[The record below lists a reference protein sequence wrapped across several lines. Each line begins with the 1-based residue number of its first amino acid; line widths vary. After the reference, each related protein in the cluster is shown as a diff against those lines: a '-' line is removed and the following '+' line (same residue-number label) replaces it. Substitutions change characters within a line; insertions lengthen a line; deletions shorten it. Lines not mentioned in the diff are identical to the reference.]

1 MEDIEQVVNDTQE
14 EPTVETQEPEPV
26 VEEISIPEN
35 WEPDVKDFINSIQD
49 AKGKRAIFDKLKNY
63 ETGYQKKFQDLA
75 TQRHQLDD
83 ERSFTNNYREF
94 EKNLNPEL
102 RASIL
107 SHYGNVPAYMRALHE
122 ADIMATKDPVKFLLN
137 YCNNNGITREKLDSY
152 LNGTQNQELKAQ
164 KSQEALRAEILKE
177 VEERQKQQ
185 KLEADLLSFK
195 DAKNENGELI
205 HPLLTSD
212 GFIDQMD
219 KLYSVYP
226 NKSLQELYDM
236 VVWSN
241 PEYREQAVNAEAQK
255 LAKAKEV
262 EKAKSAIGVRPST
275 PSNKSTQV
283 KDWRSVLNDEVGE
296 Y

>member
-1 MEDIEQVVNDTQE
+1 MDTQDIEQVENE
-14 EPTVETQEPEPV
+14 VETQEPEPA

-83 ERSFTNNYREF
+83 ERNFTNSYREF
-94 EKNLNPEL
+94 EKNLNPDL
-102 RASIL
+102 RASIY
-107 SHYGNVPAYMRALHE
+107 SHYGNIPAYMRALHE
-122 ADIMATKDPVKFLLN
+122 ADIAATKDPVKFLLN

-152 LNGTQNQELKAQ
+152 LSGAQNEELKAQ
-164 KSQEALRAEILKE
+164 KSQEALRMQIIKEI
-177 VEERQKQQ
+177 EEKQQ
-185 KLEADLLSFK
+185 KQKLEDDMRAFAN
-195 DAKNENGELI
+195 AKNDAGESL

-219 KLYSVYP
+219 KLYTVYP

-241 PEYREQAVNAEAQK
+241 PEYREQAVAQEAQK
-255 LAKAKEV
+255 IAQAKDV
-262 EKAKSAIGVRPST
+262 EKAKSAIGVKPAIPT
-275 PSNKSTQV
+275 NKTTEI
-283 KDWRSVLNDEVGE
+283 KDWRKALSEEIGE

>member
-1 MEDIEQVVNDTQE
+1 MDTLEEQVEQ
-14 EPTVETQEPEPV
+14 PETQEPEPA
-26 VEEISIPEN
+26 VEEISIPGN

-49 AKGKRAIFDKLKNY
+49 AKGKKAIFDKLKNY
-63 ETGYQKKFQDLA
+63 ESGYQKKFQDLA

-83 ERSFTNNYREF
+83 ERNFTNSYREF
-94 EKNLNPEL
+94 EKNLNPDL

-122 ADIMATKDPVKFLLN
+122 ADIAATKDPVKFLLN
-137 YCNNNGITREKLDSY
+137 YCNNNGITRETLDSY

-164 KSQEALRAEILKE
+164 KSQEALRMQIIKEI
-177 VEERQKQQ
+177 EEKQQ
-185 KLEADLLSFK
+185 KQKLEDDMRAFAN
-195 DAKNENGELI
+195 AKNESGEPL

-241 PEYREQAVNAEAQK
+241 PEYREQAVAQEAQK
-255 LAKAKEV
+255 IAQAKEV
-262 EKAKSAIGVRPST
+262 EKAKSAIGVKPAIPT
-275 PSNKSTQV
+275 NKTTEI
-283 KDWRSVLNDEVGE
+283 KDWRKALSEEIGE

>member
-1 MEDIEQVVNDTQE
+1 MDTQDIEQVENE
-14 EPTVETQEPEPV
+14 VETQEPEPV

-83 ERSFTNNYREF
+83 ERNFTNSYREF
-94 EKNLNPEL
+94 EKNLNPDL
-102 RASIL
+102 RASIY
-107 SHYGNVPAYMRALHE
+107 SHYGNIPAYMRALHE
-122 ADIMATKDPVKFLLN
+122 ADIAATKDPVKFLLN

-152 LNGTQNQELKAQ
+152 LSGAQNEELKAQ
-164 KSQEALRAEILKE
+164 KSQEALRMQIIKEI
-177 VEERQKQQ
+177 EEKQQ
-185 KLEADLLSFK
+185 KQKLEDDMRAFAN
-195 DAKNENGELI
+195 AKNDSGESL

-219 KLYSVYP
+219 KLYTVYP

-241 PEYREQAVNAEAQK
+241 PEYREQAVAQEAQK
-255 LAKAKEV
+255 IAQAKDV
-262 EKAKSAIGVRPST
+262 EKAKSAIGVKPAIPT
-275 PSNKSTQV
+275 NKTTEI
-283 KDWRSVLNDEVGE
+283 KDWRKALSEEIGE

>member
-1 MEDIEQVVNDTQE
+1 MDTQDIEQVENE
-14 EPTVETQEPEPV
+14 VETQEPEPA

-75 TQRHQLDD
+75 AQRHQLDD
-83 ERSFTNNYREF
+83 ERNFTNSYREF
-94 EKNLNPEL
+94 EKNLNPDL
-102 RASIL
+102 RASIY

-122 ADIMATKDPVKFLLN
+122 ADIAATKDPVKFLLN

-152 LNGTQNQELKAQ
+152 LSGAQNEELKAQ
-164 KSQEALRAEILKE
+164 KSQEALRMQIIKEI
-177 VEERQKQQ
+177 EEKQQ
-185 KLEADLLSFK
+185 KQKLEDDMRAFAN
-195 DAKNENGELI
+195 AKNESGESL

-219 KLYSVYP
+219 KLYTIYP

-241 PEYREQAVNAEAQK
+241 PEYREQAVAQEAQK
-255 LAKAKEV
+255 IAKAKDV
-262 EKAKSAIGVRPST
+262 EKAKSAIGVKPAIPT
-275 PSNKSTQV
+275 NKTTEI
-283 KDWRSVLNDEVGE
+283 KDWRKALSEEIGE

>member
-1 MEDIEQVVNDTQE
+1 MDTQDIEQVENE
-14 EPTVETQEPEPV
+14 VETQEPEPV

-49 AKGKRAIFDKLKNY
+49 VKGKRAIFDKLKNY

-83 ERSFTNNYREF
+83 ERNFTNSYREF
-94 EKNLNPEL
+94 EKSLNPDL
-102 RASIL
+102 RASIY

-122 ADIMATKDPVKFLLN
+122 ADIAATKDPVKFLLN

-152 LNGTQNQELKAQ
+152 LSGAQNEELKAQ
-164 KSQEALRAEILKE
+164 KSQEALRMQIIKEI
-177 VEERQKQQ
+177 EEKQQ
-185 KLEADLLSFK
+185 KQKLEDDMRAFAN
-195 DAKNENGELI
+195 AKNDAGESL

-219 KLYSVYP
+219 KLYTVYP

-241 PEYREQAVNAEAQK
+241 PEYREQAVAQEAQK
-255 LAKAKEV
+255 IAQAKDV
-262 EKAKSAIGVRPST
+262 EKAKSAIGVKPAIPTNRT
-275 PSNKSTQV
+275 TEI
-283 KDWRSVLNDEVGE
+283 KDWRKALSEEIGE

>member
-1 MEDIEQVVNDTQE
+1 MDTQDIEQVENE
-14 EPTVETQEPEPV
+14 VETQEPEPA

-49 AKGKRAIFDKLKNY
+49 VKGKRAIFDKLKNY

-83 ERSFTNNYREF
+83 ERNFNNSYREF
-94 EKNLNPEL
+94 EKNLNPDL
-102 RASIL
+102 RASIY
-107 SHYGNVPAYMRALHE
+107 SHYGNIPAYMRALHE
-122 ADIMATKDPVKFLLN
+122 ADIAATKDPVKFLLN

-152 LNGTQNQELKAQ
+152 LSGAQNEELKAQ
-164 KSQEALRAEILKE
+164 KSQEALRMQIIKEI
-177 VEERQKQQ
+177 EEKQQ
-185 KLEADLLSFK
+185 KQKLEDDMRAFAN
-195 DAKNENGELI
+195 AKNESGESL

-219 KLYSVYP
+219 KLYTVYP

-241 PEYREQAVNAEAQK
+241 PEYREQAVAQEAQK
-255 LAKAKEV
+255 IAQAKDV
-262 EKAKSAIGVRPST
+262 EKAKSAIGVKPAIPT
-275 PSNKSTQV
+275 NKTTEI
-283 KDWRSVLNDEVGE
+283 KDWRKALSEEIGE

>member
-1 MEDIEQVVNDTQE
+1 MDTQDIEQVENE
-14 EPTVETQEPEPV
+14 VETQEPEPV

-49 AKGKRAIFDKLKNY
+49 VKGKRAIFDKLKNY

-83 ERSFTNNYREF
+83 ERNFTNSYREF
-94 EKNLNPEL
+94 EKNLNPDL
-102 RASIL
+102 RASIY
-107 SHYGNVPAYMRALHE
+107 SHYGSVPAYMRALHE
-122 ADIMATKDPVKFLLN
+122 ADIAATKDPVKFLLN

-152 LNGTQNQELKAQ
+152 LSGAQNEELKAQ
-164 KSQEALRAEILKE
+164 KSQEELRMQIIKEI
-177 VEERQKQQ
+177 EEKQHKQ
-185 KLEADLLSFK
+185 KLEDDMRAFAN
-195 DAKNENGELI
+195 AKNDAGESL

-219 KLYSVYP
+219 KLYTVYP

-241 PEYREQAVNAEAQK
+241 PEYREQAVAQEAQK
-255 LAKAKEV
+255 IAQAKDV
-262 EKAKSAIGVRPST
+262 EKAKSAIGVKPAIPT
-275 PSNKSTQV
+275 NKTTEI
-283 KDWRSVLNDEVGE
+283 KDWRKALSEEIGE

>member
-1 MEDIEQVVNDTQE
+1 MDTQDIEQVENE
-14 EPTVETQEPEPV
+14 VETQEPEPV

-49 AKGKRAIFDKLKNY
+49 VKGKRAIFDKLKNY

-83 ERSFTNNYREF
+83 ERNFTNSYREF
-94 EKNLNPEL
+94 EKNLNPDL
-102 RASIL
+102 RASIY

-122 ADIMATKDPVKFLLN
+122 ADIAATKDPVKFLLN

-152 LNGTQNQELKAQ
+152 LSGTQNEELKAQ
-164 KSQEALRAEILKE
+164 KSQEALRMQIIKEI
-177 VEERQKQQ
+177 EEKQQ
-185 KLEADLLSFK
+185 KQKLEDDMRAFAN
-195 DAKNENGELI
+195 AKNDAGESL

-241 PEYREQAVNAEAQK
+241 PEYREQAVAQEAQK
-255 LAKAKEV
+255 IAQAKDV
-262 EKAKSAIGVRPST
+262 EKAKSAIGVKPAIPT
-275 PSNKSTQV
+275 NKTTEI
-283 KDWRSVLNDEVGE
+283 KDWRKALSEEIGE

>member
-1 MEDIEQVVNDTQE
+1 MDTQDIEQVENE
-14 EPTVETQEPEPV
+14 VETQEPEPA

-49 AKGKRAIFDKLKNY
+49 VKGKRAIFDKLKNY

-83 ERSFTNNYREF
+83 ERNFTNSYREF
-94 EKNLNPEL
+94 EKNLNPDL
-102 RASIL
+102 RASIY

-122 ADIMATKDPVKFLLN
+122 ADIAATKDPVKFLLN

-152 LNGTQNQELKAQ
+152 LSGAQNEELKAQ
-164 KSQEALRAEILKE
+164 KSQEALRMQIIKEI
-177 VEERQKQQ
+177 EEKQQ
-185 KLEADLLSFK
+185 KQKLEDDMRAFAN
-195 DAKNENGELI
+195 AKNESGESL

-241 PEYREQAVNAEAQK
+241 PEYREQAVAQEAQK
-255 LAKAKEV
+255 IAQAKDV
-262 EKAKSAIGVRPST
+262 EKAKSAIGVKPAIPT
-275 PSNKSTQV
+275 NKTTEI
-283 KDWRSVLNDEVGE
+283 KDWRKALSEEIGE

>member
-1 MEDIEQVVNDTQE
+1 MDTQDIEQVENE
-14 EPTVETQEPEPV
+14 VETQEPEPV

-49 AKGKRAIFDKLKNY
+49 VKGKRAIFDKLKNY

-83 ERSFTNNYREF
+83 ERNFTNSYREF
-94 EKNLNPEL
+94 EKNLNPDL
-102 RASIL
+102 RASIY
-107 SHYGNVPAYMRALHE
+107 SHYGNIPAYMRALHE
-122 ADIMATKDPVKFLLN
+122 ADIAATKDPVKFLLN

-152 LNGTQNQELKAQ
+152 LSGAQNEELKAQ
-164 KSQEALRAEILKE
+164 KSQEALRMQIIKEI
-177 VEERQKQQ
+177 EEKQQ
-185 KLEADLLSFK
+185 KQKLEDDMRAFAN
-195 DAKNENGELI
+195 AKNDAGESL

-219 KLYSVYP
+219 KLYTVYP

-241 PEYREQAVNAEAQK
+241 PEYREQAVAQEAQK
-255 LAKAKEV
+255 IAQAKDV
-262 EKAKSAIGVRPST
+262 EKAKSAIGVKPAIPT
-275 PSNKSTQV
+275 NKTTEI
-283 KDWRSVLNDEVGE
+283 KDWRKALSEEIGE

>member
-1 MEDIEQVVNDTQE
+1 MDTQDIEQVENE
-14 EPTVETQEPEPV
+14 VETQEPEPA

-49 AKGKRAIFDKLKNY
+49 VKGKRAIFDKLKNY

-83 ERSFTNNYREF
+83 ERNFTNSYREF
-94 EKNLNPEL
+94 EKNLNPDL
-102 RASIL
+102 RASIY
-107 SHYGNVPAYMRALHE
+107 SHYGNIPAYMRALHE
-122 ADIMATKDPVKFLLN
+122 ADIAATKDPVKFLLN

-152 LNGTQNQELKAQ
+152 LSGAQNEELKAQ
-164 KSQEALRAEILKE
+164 KSQEALRMQIIKEI
-177 VEERQKQQ
+177 EEKQQ
-185 KLEADLLSFK
+185 KQKLEDDMRAFAN
-195 DAKNENGELI
+195 AKNDSGESL

-219 KLYSVYP
+219 KLYTVYP

-241 PEYREQAVNAEAQK
+241 PEYREQAVAQEAQK
-255 LAKAKEV
+255 IAQAKDV
-262 EKAKSAIGVRPST
+262 EKAKSAIGVKPAIPT
-275 PSNKSTQV
+275 NKTTEI
-283 KDWRSVLNDEVGE
+283 KDWRKALSEEIGE

>member
-1 MEDIEQVVNDTQE
+1 MDTQDIEQVENE
-14 EPTVETQEPEPV
+14 VETQEPEPV

-83 ERSFTNNYREF
+83 ERNFTNSYREF
-94 EKNLNPEL
+94 EKNLNPDL
-102 RASIL
+102 RASIY

-122 ADIMATKDPVKFLLN
+122 ADIAATKDPVKFLLN

-152 LNGTQNQELKAQ
+152 LSGAQNEELKAQ
-164 KSQEALRAEILKE
+164 KSQEALRMQIIKEI
-177 VEERQKQQ
+177 EEKQQ
-185 KLEADLLSFK
+185 KQKLEDDMRAFAN
-195 DAKNENGELI
+195 AKNESGESL

-241 PEYREQAVNAEAQK
+241 PEYREQAVAQEAQK
-255 LAKAKEV
+255 IAKAKDV
-262 EKAKSAIGVRPST
+262 EKAKSAIGVKPAIPT
-275 PSNKSTQV
+275 NKTTEI
-283 KDWRSVLNDEVGE
+283 KDWRKALSEEIGE

>member
-1 MEDIEQVVNDTQE
+1 MDTQDIEQVENE
-14 EPTVETQEPEPV
+14 VETQEPEPA

-49 AKGKRAIFDKLKNY
+49 VKGKRAIFDKLKNY

-83 ERSFTNNYREF
+83 ERNFTNSYREF
-94 EKNLNPEL
+94 EKNLNPDL
-102 RASIL
+102 RASIY
-107 SHYGNVPAYMRALHE
+107 SHYGSVPAYMRALHE
-122 ADIMATKDPVKFLLN
+122 ADIAATKDPVKFLLN
-137 YCNNNGITREKLDSY
+137 YCNNNGITREKFDSY
-152 LNGTQNQELKAQ
+152 LSGAQNEELKAQ
-164 KSQEALRAEILKE
+164 KSQEALRMQIIKEI
-177 VEERQKQQ
+177 EEKQQ
-185 KLEADLLSFK
+185 KQKLEDDMRAFAN
-195 DAKNENGELI
+195 AKNESGESL

-241 PEYREQAVNAEAQK
+241 PEYREQAVAQEAQK
-255 LAKAKEV
+255 IAQAKDV
-262 EKAKSAIGVRPST
+262 EKAKSAIGVKPAIPT
-275 PSNKSTQV
+275 NKTTEI
-283 KDWRSVLNDEVGE
+283 KDWRKALSEEIGE

>member
-1 MEDIEQVVNDTQE
+1 MDTQDIEQVENE
-14 EPTVETQEPEPV
+14 VETQEPEPA

-49 AKGKRAIFDKLKNY
+49 VKGKRAIFDKLKNY

-83 ERSFTNNYREF
+83 ERNFTNSYREF
-94 EKNLNPEL
+94 EKNLNPDL
-102 RASIL
+102 RASIY
-107 SHYGNVPAYMRALHE
+107 SHYGNIPAYMRALHE
-122 ADIMATKDPVKFLLN
+122 ADIAATKDPVKFLLN

-152 LNGTQNQELKAQ
+152 LSGAQNEELKAQ
-164 KSQEALRAEILKE
+164 KSQEALRMQIIKEI
-177 VEERQKQQ
+177 EEKQQ
-185 KLEADLLSFK
+185 KQKLEDDMRAFAG
-195 DAKNENGELI
+195 AKNESGESL

-219 KLYSVYP
+219 KLYTVYP

-241 PEYREQAVNAEAQK
+241 PEYREQAVAQEAQK
-255 LAKAKEV
+255 IAQAKDV
-262 EKAKSAIGVRPST
+262 EKAKSAIGVKPAIPT
-275 PSNKSTQV
+275 NKTTEI
-283 KDWRSVLNDEVGE
+283 KDWRKALSEEIGE

>member
-1 MEDIEQVVNDTQE
+1 MDTLEEQVEQ
-14 EPTVETQEPEPV
+14 PETQEPEPA

-49 AKGKRAIFDKLKNY
+49 AKGKKAIFDKLKNY
-63 ETGYQKKFQDLA
+63 ESGYQKKFQDLA

-83 ERSFTNNYREF
+83 ERNFTNSYRDF
-94 EKNLNPEL
+94 EKNLNPDL

-122 ADIMATKDPVKFLLN
+122 ADIAATKDPVKFLLN

-164 KSQEALRAEILKE
+164 KSQEALRMQIIKEI
-177 VEERQKQQ
+177 EEKQQ
-185 KLEADLLSFK
+185 KQKLEDDMRAFAN
-195 DAKNENGELI
+195 AKNENGESL

-241 PEYREQAVNAEAQK
+241 PEYREQAVAQEAQK
-255 LAKAKEV
+255 IAQAKDV
-262 EKAKSAIGVRPST
+262 EKAKSAIGVKPAIPT
-275 PSNKSTQV
+275 NKTTEI
-283 KDWRSVLNDEVGE
+283 KDWRKALSEEIGE

>member
-1 MEDIEQVVNDTQE
+1 MDTQDIEQVENE
-14 EPTVETQEPEPV
+14 VETQEPEPA

-49 AKGKRAIFDKLKNY
+49 VKGKRAIFDKLKNY

-83 ERSFTNNYREF
+83 ERNFTNSYREF
-94 EKNLNPEL
+94 EKNLNPDL
-102 RASIL
+102 RASIY

-122 ADIMATKDPVKFLLN
+122 ADIAATKDPVKFLLN

-152 LNGTQNQELKAQ
+152 LSGAQNEELKSQ
-164 KSQEALRAEILKE
+164 KSQEALRMQIIKEI
-177 VEERQKQQ
+177 EEKQQ
-185 KLEADLLSFK
+185 KQKLEDDMRAFAN
-195 DAKNENGELI
+195 AKNDAGESL

-241 PEYREQAVNAEAQK
+241 PEYREQVVAQEAQK
-255 LAKAKEV
+255 IAQAKDV
-262 EKAKSAIGVRPST
+262 EKAKSAIGVKPAIPT
-275 PSNKSTQV
+275 NKTTEI
-283 KDWRSVLNDEVGE
+283 KDWRKALSEEIGE

>member
-1 MEDIEQVVNDTQE
+1 MDTQDIEQVENE
-14 EPTVETQEPEPV
+14 VETQEPEPV

-49 AKGKRAIFDKLKNY
+49 VKGKRAIFDKLKNY

-83 ERSFTNNYREF
+83 ERYFTNSYREF
-94 EKNLNPEL
+94 ENSLNPDL
-102 RASIL
+102 RASIY

-122 ADIMATKDPVKFLLN
+122 ADIAATKDPVKFLLN

-152 LNGTQNQELKAQ
+152 LSGTQNEELKAQ
-164 KSQEALRAEILKE
+164 KSQEALRMQIIKEI
-177 VEERQKQQ
+177 EEKQQ
-185 KLEADLLSFK
+185 KQKLEDDLRAFAN
-195 DAKNENGELI
+195 AKNEAGESL

-241 PEYREQAVNAEAQK
+241 PEYREQAVAQEAQK
-255 LAKAKEV
+255 IAQAKDV
-262 EKAKSAIGVRPST
+262 EKAKSAIGVKPAIPT
-275 PSNKSTQV
+275 NKTTEI
-283 KDWRSVLNDEVGE
+283 KDWRKALSEEIGE

>member
-1 MEDIEQVVNDTQE
+1 MDTQDIEQVENE
-14 EPTVETQEPEPV
+14 VETQEPEPA

-49 AKGKRAIFDKLKNY
+49 VKGKRAIFDKLKNY

-83 ERSFTNNYREF
+83 ERNFTNSYREF
-94 EKNLNPEL
+94 EKNLNPDL
-102 RASIL
+102 RASIY

-122 ADIMATKDPVKFLLN
+122 ADIAATKDPVKFLLN

-152 LNGTQNQELKAQ
+152 LSGAQNEELKAQ
-164 KSQEALRAEILKE
+164 KSQEALRMQIIKEI
-177 VEERQKQQ
+177 EEKQQ
-185 KLEADLLSFK
+185 KQKLEDDMRAFAN
-195 DAKNENGELI
+195 AKNDAGESL

-219 KLYSVYP
+219 KLYTIYP

-241 PEYREQAVNAEAQK
+241 PEYREQAVAQEAQK
-255 LAKAKEV
+255 IAQAKDV
-262 EKAKSAIGVRPST
+262 EKAKSAIGVKPAIPT
-275 PSNKSTQV
+275 NKTTEI
-283 KDWRSVLNDEVGE
+283 KDWRKALSEEIGE

>member
-1 MEDIEQVVNDTQE
+1 MDTQDIEQVENE
-14 EPTVETQEPEPV
+14 VETQEPEPV

-49 AKGKRAIFDKLKNY
+49 VKGKRAIFDKLKNY

-83 ERSFTNNYREF
+83 ERNFTNSYREF
-94 EKNLNPEL
+94 EKNLNPDL
-102 RASIL
+102 RASIY
-107 SHYGNVPAYMRALHE
+107 SHYGNIPAYMRALHE
-122 ADIMATKDPVKFLLN
+122 ADIAATKDPVKFLLN

-152 LNGTQNQELKAQ
+152 LSGAQNEELKAQ
-164 KSQEALRAEILKE
+164 KSQEALRMQIIKEI
-177 VEERQKQQ
+177 EEKQQ
-185 KLEADLLSFK
+185 KQKLEDDMRAFAN
-195 DAKNENGELI
+195 AKNDAGESL

-219 KLYSVYP
+219 KLYTVYP

-241 PEYREQAVNAEAQK
+241 PEYREQAVAQEAQK
-255 LAKAKEV
+255 IAQAKEV
-262 EKAKSAIGVRPST
+262 EKAKSAIGVKPAIPT
-275 PSNKSTQV
+275 NKTTEI
-283 KDWRSVLNDEVGE
+283 KDWRKALSEEIGE

>member
-1 MEDIEQVVNDTQE
+1 MDTQDIEQVENE
-14 EPTVETQEPEPV
+14 VETQEPEPV

-49 AKGKRAIFDKLKNY
+49 AKGKRAIFNKLKNY

-83 ERSFTNNYREF
+83 ERNFTNSYREF
-94 EKNLNPEL
+94 EKNLNPDL
-102 RASIL
+102 RARIF
-107 SHYGNVPAYMRALHE
+107 SHYGNVPAYMMALHE
-122 ADIMATKDPVKFLLN
+122 ADIAATKDPLKFLLN

-152 LNGTQNQELKAQ
+152 LSGAQNEELKAQ
-164 KSQEALRAEILKE
+164 KSQEALRMQIIKEI
-177 VEERQKQQ
+177 EEKQQ
-185 KLEADLLSFK
+185 KQKLEDDMRAFAN
-195 DAKNENGELI
+195 AKNDAGESL

-219 KLYSVYP
+219 KLYTVYP

-241 PEYREQAVNAEAQK
+241 PEYREQAVAQEAQK
-255 LAKAKEV
+255 IAQAKDV
-262 EKAKSAIGVRPST
+262 EKAKSAIGVKPAIPT
-275 PSNKSTQV
+275 NKTTEI
-283 KDWRSVLNDEVGE
+283 KDWHKTLSEEIGE

>member
-1 MEDIEQVVNDTQE
+1 MDTQDIEQVENE
-14 EPTVETQEPEPV
+14 VETQEPEPE

-49 AKGKRAIFDKLKNY
+49 VKGKRAIFDKLKNY

-83 ERSFTNNYREF
+83 ERNFTNSYREF
-94 EKNLNPEL
+94 EKNLNPDL
-102 RASIL
+102 RASIY
-107 SHYGNVPAYMRALHE
+107 SHYGNIPAYMRALHE
-122 ADIMATKDPVKFLLN
+122 ADIAATKDPVKFLLN

-152 LNGTQNQELKAQ
+152 LSGAQNEELKAQ
-164 KSQEALRAEILKE
+164 KSQEALRMQIIKEI
-177 VEERQKQQ
+177 EEKQQ
-185 KLEADLLSFK
+185 KQKLEDDMRAFAN
-195 DAKNENGELI
+195 AKNDAGESL

-219 KLYSVYP
+219 KLYTVYP

-241 PEYREQAVNAEAQK
+241 PEYREQAVAQEAQK
-255 LAKAKEV
+255 IAQAKDV
-262 EKAKSAIGVRPST
+262 EKAKSAIGVKPAIPT
-275 PSNKSTQV
+275 NKTTEI
-283 KDWRSVLNDEVGE
+283 KDWRKALSEEIGE

>member
-1 MEDIEQVVNDTQE
+1 MDTQDIEQVENE
-14 EPTVETQEPEPV
+14 VETQEPEPV

-83 ERSFTNNYREF
+83 ERNFNNSYREF
-94 EKNLNPEL
+94 EKNLNPDL
-102 RASIL
+102 RASIY
-107 SHYGNVPAYMRALHE
+107 SHYGNIPAYMRALHE
-122 ADIMATKDPVKFLLN
+122 ADIAATKDPVKFLLN

-152 LNGTQNQELKAQ
+152 LSGAQNEELKAQ
-164 KSQEALRAEILKE
+164 KSQEALRMQIIKEI
-177 VEERQKQQ
+177 EEKQQ
-185 KLEADLLSFK
+185 KQKLEDDMRAFAN
-195 DAKNENGELI
+195 AKNDAGESL

-219 KLYSVYP
+219 KLYTVYP

-241 PEYREQAVNAEAQK
+241 PEYREQAVAQEAQK
-255 LAKAKEV
+255 IAQAKDV
-262 EKAKSAIGVRPST
+262 EKAKSAIGVKPAIPT
-275 PSNKSTQV
+275 NKTTEI
-283 KDWRSVLNDEVGE
+283 KDWRKALSEEIGE

>member
-1 MEDIEQVVNDTQE
+1 MDTQDIEQVENE
-14 EPTVETQEPEPV
+14 VETQEPEPV

-49 AKGKRAIFDKLKNY
+49 VKGKRAIFDKLKNY

-83 ERSFTNNYREF
+83 ERNFTNSYREF
-94 EKNLNPEL
+94 ENSLNPDL
-102 RASIL
+102 RASIY

-122 ADIMATKDPVKFLLN
+122 ADIAATKDPVKFLLN

-152 LNGTQNQELKAQ
+152 LSGTQNEELKAQ
-164 KSQEALRAEILKE
+164 KSQEALRMQIIKEI
-177 VEERQKQQ
+177 EEKQQ
-185 KLEADLLSFK
+185 KQKLEDDMRAFAN
-195 DAKNENGELI
+195 AKNEAGESL

-241 PEYREQAVNAEAQK
+241 PEYREQAVAQEAQK
-255 LAKAKEV
+255 IAQAKDV
-262 EKAKSAIGVRPST
+262 EKAKSAIGVKPAIPT
-275 PSNKSTQV
+275 NKTTEI

>member
-1 MEDIEQVVNDTQE
+1 MDTQDIEQVENE
-14 EPTVETQEPEPV
+14 VETQEPEPV

-49 AKGKRAIFDKLKNY
+49 VKGKRAIFDKLKNY

-83 ERSFTNNYREF
+83 ERNFTNSYREF
-94 EKNLNPEL
+94 EKNLNPDL
-102 RASIL
+102 RASIY
-107 SHYGNVPAYMRALHE
+107 SHYGSVPAYMRALHE
-122 ADIMATKDPVKFLLN
+122 ADIAATKDPVKFLLN

-152 LNGTQNQELKAQ
+152 LSGAQNEELKAQ
-164 KSQEALRAEILKE
+164 KSQEELRMQIIKEI
-177 VEERQKQQ
+177 EEKQHKQ
-185 KLEADLLSFK
+185 KLEDDMRAFAN
-195 DAKNENGELI
+195 AKNDAGESL

-241 PEYREQAVNAEAQK
+241 PEYREQAVAQEAQK
-255 LAKAKEV
+255 IAQAKDV
-262 EKAKSAIGVRPST
+262 EKAKSAIGVKPAIPT
-275 PSNKSTQV
+275 NKTTEI
-283 KDWRSVLNDEVGE
+283 KDWRKALSEEIGE

>member
-1 MEDIEQVVNDTQE
+1 MDTQDIEQVENE
-14 EPTVETQEPEPV
+14 VETQEPEPA

-83 ERSFTNNYREF
+83 ERNFTNSYREF
-94 EKNLNPEL
+94 EKNLNPDL
-102 RASIL
+102 RASIY
-107 SHYGNVPAYMRALHE
+107 SHYGSVPAYMRALHE
-122 ADIMATKDPVKFLLN
+122 ADIAATKDPVKFLLN

-152 LNGTQNQELKAQ
+152 LSGAQNEELKAQ
-164 KSQEALRAEILKE
+164 KSQEALRMQIIKEI
-177 VEERQKQQ
+177 EEKQQ
-185 KLEADLLSFK
+185 KQKLEDDMRAFAN
-195 DAKNENGELI
+195 AKNDAGESL

-219 KLYSVYP
+219 KLYTVYP

-241 PEYREQAVNAEAQK
+241 PEYREQAVAQEAQK
-255 LAKAKEV
+255 IAKAKDV
-262 EKAKSAIGVRPST
+262 EKAKSAIGVKPAIPT
-275 PSNKSTQV
+275 NKTTEI
-283 KDWRSVLNDEVGE
+283 KDWRKALSEEIGE

>member
-1 MEDIEQVVNDTQE
+1 MDTQDIEQVENE
-14 EPTVETQEPEPV
+14 VETQEPEPV

-49 AKGKRAIFDKLKNY
+49 VKGKRAIFDKLKNY

-83 ERSFTNNYREF
+83 ERNFTNSYREF
-94 EKNLNPEL
+94 EKNLNPDL
-102 RASIL
+102 RASIY

-122 ADIMATKDPVKFLLN
+122 ADIAATKDPVKFLLN

-152 LNGTQNQELKAQ
+152 LSGAQNEELKAQ
-164 KSQEALRAEILKE
+164 KSQEALRMQIIKEI
-177 VEERQKQQ
+177 EEKQQ
-185 KLEADLLSFK
+185 KQKLEDDMRAFAN
-195 DAKNENGELI
+195 AKNESGESL

-219 KLYSVYP
+219 KLYTVYP

-241 PEYREQAVNAEAQK
+241 PEYREQAVAQEAQK
-255 LAKAKEV
+255 IAKAKDV
-262 EKAKSAIGVRPST
+262 EKAKSAIGVKPAIPT
-275 PSNKSTQV
+275 NKTTEI
-283 KDWRSVLNDEVGE
+283 KDWRKALSEEIGE